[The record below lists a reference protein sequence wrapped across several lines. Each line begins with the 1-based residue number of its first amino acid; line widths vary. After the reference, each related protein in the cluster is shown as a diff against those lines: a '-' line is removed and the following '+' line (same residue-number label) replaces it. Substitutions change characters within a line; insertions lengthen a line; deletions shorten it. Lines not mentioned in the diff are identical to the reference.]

1 MMVEVE
7 WLESLVIGPLLQM
20 VVLCGYIL
28 TNGNW
33 FHTYFI
39 WNFWSTVGPPFG
51 QNKSNS
57 FEIHLNNSQLSL
69 FIQARPTP
77 FLSWVGPRAA
87 RPSLPAP
94 LPLPAGPRSSV
105 DQRCLTVRTRRT
117 ALVRR
122 GRAAAGRCHAA
133 RAIPC
138 RARAPISLSHSRPP
152 CGAPPQTPY
161 APSPLFLLCRAPSA
175 FKSRRPPSR
184 FPLSPSL
191 CFSSAPDV
199 PSPPSSLP
207 VTLPPLPSPNGETH
221 QSIAIFRFGA
231 ALTSLVL
238 TCSSQS

>member
-1 MMVEVE
+1 MVEVE

-105 DQRCLTVRTRRT
+105 DQRCLTVRTRHT

-133 RAIPC
+133 RAIPR

-152 CGAPPQTPY
+152 CGAPPRPLTPH
-161 APSPLFLLCRAPSA
+161 PLFFYSVVRRARSKAVGRHPV
-175 FKSRRPPSR
+175 FPFHHPFVFHPRPTCLPH
-184 FPLSPSL
+184 
-191 CFSSAPDV
+191 
-199 PSPPSSLP
+199 PPHCP
-207 VTLPPLPSPNGETH
+207 
-221 QSIAIFRFGA
+221 
-231 ALTSLVL
+231 
-238 TCSSQS
+238 

>member
-28 TNGNW
+28 TNGKW

-122 GRAAAGRCHAA
+122 GRAAAGRCHVAT
-133 RAIPC
+133 
-138 RARAPISLSHSRPP
+138 LSPGVP
-152 CGAPPQTPY
+152 
-161 APSPLFLLCRAPSA
+161 RAPSSFSVPA
-175 FKSRRPPSR
+175 LHVAPSRTHPSPASPPPLQKAARRRRAHLSFSLPRSPPHTAKRAASCPRRRPSHRGPPQCISDCRRHRPPHLHGQTHPS
-184 FPLSPSL
+184 
-191 CFSSAPDV
+191 
-199 PSPPSSLP
+199 
-207 VTLPPLPSPNGETH
+207 T
-221 QSIAIFRFGA
+221 AIF
-231 ALTSLVL
+231 
-238 TCSSQS
+238 